1 MRCLACPP
9 RLQSQ
14 DPELF
19 QLAKVG
25 LGCLG
30 VVAEV
35 TLQVSAVLG
44 QERCLL
50 LLATSPICLCPPWHK
65 QGYFQPCPALCLL
78 ACLACLPACSACQPT
93 AWWSTPG
100 C

>member
-1 MRCLACPP
+1 L
-9 RLQSQ
+9 LQDQ

-35 TLQVSAVLG
+35 TLQVRRG
-44 QERCLL
+44 N
-50 LLATSPICLCPPWHK
+50 K
-65 QGYFQPCPALCLL
+65 
-78 ACLACLPACSACQPT
+78 
-93 AWWSTPG
+93 
-100 C
+100 